1 MKCEIIKDL
10 LPLYIED
17 LCSAESRT
25 EVERHLEQC
34 KECQQEY
41 LQLHQ
46 DYVSKANG
54 QTTEVFLEEK
64 ALFEKSRQEIKES
77 FVNKVIKKF
86 FTVISVSGLFINVAM
101 VIITFIMY
109 HYKYPKL
116 YFKELGAA
124 QIWIL
129 ILPFLPT
136 VLALIGKTVI
146 WKYKKYKLLSKII
159 LAGTIPAVLAG
170 GFCTLIF
177 MLIPPVSSTTR
188 SLSNY
193 MKVDGDMESFESC
206 VNSFF
211 PDQIPVCAKQ
221 ADYFYQR
228 YTSFFKEEA
237 NVEASWILTP
247 SEYDTMKQQ
256 VLKLRQFKNS
266 HLSESDGNGTILS
279 TLQPENVTIVFEYND
294 TIKKVT
300 YRAYT
305 TKNY

>member
-10 LPLYIED
+10 LPLYIEN
-17 LCSAESRT
+17 LCSTESRI
-25 EVERHLEQC
+25 EVESHLEQC
-34 KECQQEY
+34 EECQQEY
-41 LQLHQ
+41 SQLHK
-46 DYVSKANG
+46 DYISKANI

-64 ALFEKSRQEIKES
+64 ALFEKSKQEIKES

-86 FTVISVSGLFINVAM
+86 FTVIFTLGLFINVAM
-101 VIITFIMY
+101 VIITFIIY

-116 YFKELGAA
+116 YFKELGVT

-136 VLALIGKTVI
+136 VLALIGRTII
-146 WKYKKYKLLSKII
+146 WKYKKYKFLSKIV
-159 LAGTIPAVLAG
+159 LVGTIPAVLVG
-170 GFCTLIF
+170 GFCTLFF
-177 MLIPPVSSTTR
+177 MLIPPVSSTTKN
-188 SLSNY
+188 LSNY
-193 MKVDGDMESFESC
+193 MKVDGDTEQFESC

-211 PDQIPVCAKQ
+211 PNQVPVSAKQ

-228 YTSFFKEEA
+228 YASFFEEEV
-237 NVEASWILTP
+237 NMEASWILTP
-247 SEYDTMKQQ
+247 SEYDTTKQQ
-256 VLKLRQFKNS
+256 VLELSQFQNS